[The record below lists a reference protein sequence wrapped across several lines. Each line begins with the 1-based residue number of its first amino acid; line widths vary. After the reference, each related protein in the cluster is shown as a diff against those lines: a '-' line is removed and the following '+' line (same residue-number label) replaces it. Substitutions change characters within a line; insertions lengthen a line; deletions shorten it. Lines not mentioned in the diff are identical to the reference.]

1 MGGEPDHNVRETFA
15 ESLDHLQV
23 QLVELGRITRGALQ
37 DAKLRIDRHYGAIG
51 AHHVIH
57 RGAAARDDHRLAELG
72 DMAQQR
78 QIDDISRSDLVS
90 RHIECFEEVRA
101 RNIESRGEEGYADLL
116 RMRDQF
122 EMLFRGEFQ
131 RLTVFAISRAI
142 AVAMQIGR
150 VEHRL
155 GEQGAVVALL
165 QLDRVRAALLRDGR
179 TSSCTARGRPD
190 GYGRSRR

>member
-1 MGGEPDHNVRETFA
+1 MIGPLGRTIEREMLFDHGRSHHIGNRRHRNAVVMGGEPDHNVRETFA

-101 RNIESRGEEGYADLL
+101 RNIESRGEEGYADLF

-122 EMLFRGEFQ
+122 EMLFRW
-131 RLTVFAISRAI
+131 
-142 AVAMQIGR
+142 
-150 VEHRL
+150 
-155 GEQGAVVALL
+155 
-165 QLDRVRAALLRDGR
+165 
-179 TSSCTARGRPD
+179 
-190 GYGRSRR
+190 